1 MPRPSKRAVK
11 NPKSVKTAR
20 AGKSG
25 GAYRNSRASKSVR
38 TVYLV
43 GLILVA
49 IFAIGFLIVQIAGE
63 LAPWQLSGEISLN
76 DTRKQLADG
85 AVILDVRT
93 REEFVAGHIEKSL
106 FMPLEELTSLMSAL
120 PRDRLIITVCRTG
133 LRSIQARYILEEAG
147 YTQVTTMKGG
157 MEAWIAAGFPVVYG
171 EPVRNN

>member
-1 MPRPSKRAVK
+1 MPRTSKRAVK

-20 AGKSG
+20 GGKSG
-25 GAYRNSRASKSVR
+25 GAYRNSRAGKSIR
-38 TVYLV
+38 MVYLV

-63 LAPWQLSGEISLN
+63 LAPWRLAGDISPN
-76 DTRKQLADG
+76 DARKQIAEG
-85 AVILDVRT
+85 AVVLDVRI

-147 YTQVTTMKGG
+147 FSQVTSLKGG

-171 EPVRNN
+171 EPARNN